1 MSSVLPSSSEIAT
14 VLQALRARLSAAD
27 YTPETLKRSLGITY
41 PDDIGLL
48 NHTPALERLRD
59 DSSAAGSL
67 MRLLFLEGAE
77 PERRVAGV
85 LSRELYRELVQCGLL
100 QRSDSGVRAQLRIDA
115 VDDQYFIAD
124 RRFRPGTTH
133 ALGLP
138 GRDPVYPPSSDSL
151 ILREAIVAPDA
162 RCVLDL
168 CTGSGVQALRWAHCT
183 GFSDNVV
190 SERARPSTR
199 LRTGFETAPEKT
211 RPPQRERQRTAEEQ
225 EPTARPEEP
234 PFPGGVSKGACWD
247 FLGKAHRVRR
257 IVAVDL
263 NPRAAAITRLN
274 AQLNGAANI
283 EVRVGDLYA
292 PVAGEQFDL
301 IVANPPFVASPYASG
316 PAYHS
321 GGRVGDTVLRRI
333 VSGWRT
339 HLASSG
345 RAFAIAHRAL
355 RAGEDIEAVAHGW
368 FRNFPGRG
376 LVLILERGTAVD
388 LAAAQALFALRQGL
402 AAYGR
407 EVTRWADHLHRLRVC
422 TLAVLLIVAEKR
434 GEQHLEV
441 IEAEPR
447 VLPIPLT
454 PSVTDRVAAWLR

>member
-1 MSSVLPSSSEIAT
+1 MSSVLPPSSEIAT
-14 VLQALRARLSAAD
+14 VLQALRARLSAAG

-48 NHTPALERLRD
+48 NRTPALERLGSDRG
-59 DSSAAGSL
+59 AAGIL

-77 PERRVAGV
+77 PERHVAGA
-85 LSRELYRELVQCGLL
+85 LSRELYRDLLRCGLL
-100 QRSDSGVRAQLRIDA
+100 QRSGDGVRAQLRIDA

-124 RRFRPGTTH
+124 RRFRPGTTR
-133 ALGLP
+133 AFGLP

-151 ILREAIVAPDA
+151 ILREAILAPAA

-168 CTGSGVQALRWAHCT
+168 CTGSGVQALRLAH
-183 GFSDNVV
+183 S
-190 SERARPSTR
+190 A
-199 LRTGFETAPEKT
+199 KT
-211 RPPQRERQRTAEEQ
+211 HSAKTHSAKTHSAKQ
-225 EPTARPEEP
+225 
-234 PFPGGVSKGACWD
+234 
-247 FLGKAHRVRR
+247 

-263 NPRAAAITRLN
+263 NPRAAAMARLN

-283 EVRVGDLYA
+283 EVRVGNLYA
-292 PVAGEQFDL
+292 PVAGGQFDL

-339 HLASSG
+339 HLASGG

-355 RAGEDIEAVAHGW
+355 RAGEDIEAVAQGW

-407 EVTRWADHLHRLRVC
+407 EVTRWSHHLRRLRVC
-422 TLAVLLIVAEKR
+422 AVVVLLIVAEKTSL
-434 GEQHLEV
+434 QHLEV
-441 IEAEPR
+441 IEAQPR

-454 PSVTDRVAAWLR
+454 PSVADRVTGWLR

>member
-1 MSSVLPSSSEIAT
+1 
-14 VLQALRARLSAAD
+14 
-27 YTPETLKRSLGITY
+27 
-41 PDDIGLL
+41 
-48 NHTPALERLRD
+48 
-59 DSSAAGSL
+59 
-67 MRLLFLEGAE
+67 MRLLFLERAE

-85 LSRELYRELVQCGLL
+85 LSRELYRELLRCGLL
-100 QRSDSGVRAQLRIDA
+100 QRSGGGVRAQLRIDA

-124 RRFRPGTTH
+124 RRFRPGTTS

-151 ILREAIVAPDA
+151 ILREAILAPDA

-168 CTGSGVQALRWAHCT
+168 CTGSGVQALRLVHSA
-183 GFSDNVV
+183 
-190 SERARPSTR
+190 
-199 LRTGFETAPEKT
+199 KT
-211 RPPQRERQRTAEEQ
+211 HGAE
-225 EPTARPEEP
+225 
-234 PFPGGVSKGACWD
+234 
-247 FLGKAHRVRR
+247 R

-263 NPRAAAITRLN
+263 NPRAVAVARLN

-283 EVRVGDLYA
+283 EARVGNLYA
-292 PVAGEQFDL
+292 PVGGEQFDL

-333 VSGWRT
+333 ISGWRT
-339 HLASSG
+339 HLASGG

-355 RAGEDIEAVAHGW
+355 RAGEDIETVAHGW
-368 FRNFPGRG
+368 FKDFPGRG

-388 LAAAQALFALRQGL
+388 LAAAQAVFALRQGL

-407 EVTRWADHLHRLRVC
+407 EVTRWADHLRRLRVC
-422 TLAVLLIVAEKR
+422 AVAVLLIVAEKTL
-434 GEQHLEV
+434 EQHLEV
-441 IEAEPR
+441 IDAQLR

-454 PSVTDRVAAWLR
+454 PSVADRVAGWFR